1 MKNELQSLRLFSPLF
16 PHIYRKN
23 EWGDMDDYREDL
35 SAGEVLEYEDE
46 ILALIQK
53 EKLPSEDERGLAVYL
68 DDDLSRKVYS
78 INPTVEEWNGEL
90 WGVTEMQTHG
100 TLSSSE
106 FAELT
111 EWLSSQFSDGWGEGL
126 EESHSAHACPT
137 DRKSVGQAW
146 GEGLEQ
152 REIKVEDGELY
163 LSFWDS
169 SDRFFIKPEDELKAS
184 QSFGFGMTMGGMQ

>member
-23 EWGDMDDYREDL
+23 EWGDMDDYREDI
-35 SAGEVLEYEDE
+35 SAGELLEYEDE
-46 ILALIQK
+46 ILDRIEK
-53 EKLPSEDERGLAVYL
+53 EKLPDESERGLAVYL
-68 DDDLSRKVYS
+68 DNDLSQKLHS
-78 INPTVEEWNGEL
+78 INPNVEEWNGEL
-90 WGVTEMQTHG
+90 WGVTEVQTHG

-111 EWLSSQFSDGWGEGL
+111 KWLSSQFSDG
-126 EESHSAHACPT
+126 
-137 DRKSVGQAW
+137 W

-169 SDRFFIKPEDELKAS
+169 SDRFFIKPEDELKGS
-184 QSFGFGMTMGGMQ
+184 QSFGFGMTMGGMR